1 MKSSY
6 EEEGRFLMVHAANS
20 KQELPNRP
28 SRGRSPYQRIGRVA
42 LVFAFVLVLLALIGQ
57 LYQGVA
63 GTLDASAYP
72 PPGQLID
79 VGGYRLHLYC
89 LGRTS
94 PGKPTV
100 ILESGLGGTSLDW
113 RKVQPGVAHFTRVC
127 SYERAG
133 YGWSDSSPNP
143 RTSQQIVTELH
154 TLLVKASVPGPYV
167 LVGHSFGGLQVQLFA
182 FVYPQEVA
190 GLVLV
195 DSQSGDLIN
204 RSSTFR
210 TFISQQAKSLSIF
223 SLLAPFGLTR
233 LATEV
238 GIAPV
243 NFQGYPPDVQPIA
256 KAFVEQTRFSSSA
269 HDEAVGM
276 EQSMSQV
283 RAARHPLG
291 KIPLV
296 VLTRGVFTPSDEK
309 ALWLKLQQDLVHLSS
324 IGKQVMAL
332 HSGHAIMLDQPDLVI
347 AAIKQVVTG
356 EQTTSS

>member
-1 MKSSY
+1 
-6 EEEGRFLMVHAANS
+6 VV
-20 KQELPNRP
+20 
-28 SRGRSPYQRIGRVA
+28 I
-42 LVFAFVLVLLALIGQ
+42 VLLALIGL

-63 GTLDASAYP
+63 SALDASASP
-72 PPGQLID
+72 PPGRLID
-79 VGGYRLHLYC
+79 VGGHRLELYC
-89 LGRTS
+89 MGRRD

-113 RKVQPGVAHFTRVC
+113 RKVQPAVARFTRVC

-133 YGWSDSSPNP
+133 YGWSESGPTP
-143 RTSQQIVTELH
+143 RTSRQMVTELH

-167 LVGHSFGGLQVQLFA
+167 LVGHSFGGLLVQLFA
-182 FVYPQEVA
+182 FVYPQEAA

-210 TFISQQAKSLSIF
+210 TFISEQAKNLSIF

-233 LATEV
+233 LATEA
-238 GIAPV
+238 GLAPV
-243 NFQGYPPDVQPIA
+243 NFTGYPPDIQPIA

-269 HDEAVGM
+269 HDEEVGM

-291 KIPLV
+291 KLPLV
-296 VLTRGVFTPSDEK
+296 VLTRGLFAPEDEK
-309 ALWLKLQQDLVHLSS
+309 ALWLELQQDLVHLSS
-324 IGKQVMAL
+324 VGTQVMAL
-332 HSGHAIMLDQPDLVI
+332 QSGHGIMLDQPDLVI

-356 EQTTSS
+356 EQMTPS